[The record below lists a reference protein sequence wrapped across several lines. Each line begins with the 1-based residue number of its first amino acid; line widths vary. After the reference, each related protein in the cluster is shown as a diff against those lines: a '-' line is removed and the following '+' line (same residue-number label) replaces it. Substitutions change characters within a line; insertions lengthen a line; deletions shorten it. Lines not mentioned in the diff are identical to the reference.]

1 MPPKPTSKIK
11 RLKDG
16 RFKFTLDP
24 ELHSILLNATASV
37 LHFDGDELPDYL
49 FALLHETLHLL
60 EDTLEPRLPK
70 SQVLAMLQFASK
82 YIDQPTQV
90 LIVGMVQAAK

>member
-1 MPPKPTSKIK
+1 MPPKPTSKVK

-24 ELHSILLNATASV
+24 ELRSILLNATASA
-37 LHFDGDELPDYL
+37 LHFDADEFHDYL
-49 FALLHETLHLL
+49 FALLQETLHLL
-60 EDTLEPRLPK
+60 QDTQEPRLFR
-70 SQVLAMLQFASK
+70 SQVLAMLQFGSK

-90 LIVGMVQAAK
+90 LIIGLVQTAK

>member
-1 MPPKPTSKIK
+1 MPPKPTSKVK

-37 LHFDGDELPDYL
+37 LHFDGAELPDYL
-49 FALLHETLHLL
+49 FALLQETLHLL
-60 EDTLEPRLPK
+60 QDTQEPRLYR
-70 SQVLAMLQFASK
+70 SQVLAMLQFGSK
-82 YIDQPTQV
+82 YIDAPTQV
-90 LIVGMVQAAK
+90 LIVGMVQSAK

>member
-1 MPPKPTSKIK
+1 MKTTYKVK

-16 RFKFTLDP
+16 RFKFTLDD
-24 ELHSILLNATASV
+24 ELRSILYNTTASV

-60 EDTLEPRLPK
+60 EATLEPRLHK

-90 LIVGMVQAAK
+90 LIVGMVQEAK

>member
-1 MPPKPTSKIK
+1 MKTTYKVK

-16 RFKFTLDP
+16 RFKFTLDD
-24 ELHSILLNATASV
+24 ELRSILYNATASV
-37 LHFDGDELPDYL
+37 LHFNSDELPDYL
-49 FALLHETLHLL
+49 FALLHETLTLL
-60 EDTLEPRLPK
+60 EDTLEPRLHK

-90 LIVGMVQAAK
+90 LIVGMVQGAK

>member
-1 MPPKPTSKIK
+1 MKTTYKVK

-16 RFKFTLDP
+16 RFKFTLDD
-24 ELHSILLNATASV
+24 ELRSILYNATASV

-49 FALLHETLHLL
+49 FALLHETLTLL
-60 EDTLEPRLPK
+60 EDTLEPRLHK

-90 LIVGMVQAAK
+90 LIVGMMQGAGKK